1 MNNKNDRNKMGSYY
15 CNYYYDKIGEYE
27 SWYYYGIIKL

>member
-15 CNYYYDKIGEYE
+15 CNYYYDKIGDDG
-27 SWYYYGIIKL
+27 SMRVGIIMV